1 MRSSP
6 ALLRVT
12 VHSTFAALW
21 LTGAAVFVLKHFMP
35 VTTEFGP
42 APHPWHPRLLVMH
55 GIVAVLAT
63 FLFGW
68 VSGDHVA
75 ATWGRGVDRASG
87 VWLLILIS
95 ALIVTGFA
103 AFFLVADSIR
113 SVNGT
118 AHEFLGLAL
127 MLPWIAHRMWGRGG
141 RRSRA

>member
-6 ALLRVT
+6 TWLRMT

-21 LTGAAVFVLKHFMP
+21 LIGAAVFILKHFFP
-35 VTTEFGP
+35 ATTPFGP
-42 APHPWHPRLLVMH
+42 GPNPWQPRLLVVH
-55 GIVAVLAT
+55 GVIAVFAT

-68 VSGDHVA
+68 ISGDHVA
-75 ATWGRGVDRASG
+75 ATWGRGVDRTSG

-113 SVNGT
+113 SVNGS
-118 AHEFLGLAL
+118 AHEILGLAL
-127 MLPWIAHRMWGRGG
+127 MLPWITHLLWGRGG
-141 RRSRA
+141 RRPRA